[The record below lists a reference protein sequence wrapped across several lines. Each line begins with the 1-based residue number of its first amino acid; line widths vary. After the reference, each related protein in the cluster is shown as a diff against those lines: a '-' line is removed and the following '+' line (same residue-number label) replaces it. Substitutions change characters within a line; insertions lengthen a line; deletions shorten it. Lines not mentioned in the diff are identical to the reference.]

1 MPRLSVPA
9 SRGIVAVLALGLPVA
24 LSSCS
29 QTSGPDSQASP
40 RPVARGA
47 AAITE
52 AGYRKHLAVLSSD
65 EFGGRAP
72 VSQGEELTVNYLA
85 DNFARLGL
93 APANGDSYVQHVPLV
108 SIAVTNQPK
117 LVISGGKGLNLDLA
131 YGSDQVVFTR
141 RQQREIE
148 LSDSAMVFVGY
159 GINAPERDWND
170 YAGVDVAGK
179 TVVILVNDPGYAT
192 QDPGLFNGNAMTYYG
207 RWDYKFDE
215 AARQGAAAAI
225 IVHDTK
231 PAAYPWQTVEN
242 SWTGTKFY
250 GVRADRGAG
259 LAAVESWISR
269 ASAEALFAKAGLAL
283 DDMYALA
290 RTPGFRP
297 VTLPLTAST
306 TLVNETQAVVSRN
319 VAAVLRGSEAPGELF
334 IYTAHWDHFGTDP
347 ALPDDGI
354 YNGAFDNATGTAGL
368 LELATAF
375 ASLEQAPRRSVMFL
389 AVTAEEQG
397 LLGSA
402 HYAANPL
409 HPLADTV
416 AGLNMDGLNVIG
428 PTRDVTVIGYGF
440 SELDQVIDSA
450 ASEQGRVAAPDR
462 ETEKGSYFRS
472 DHFELAKLG
481 VPMIFPKY
489 GYDHIERGIDY
500 GLAASADYTANRYH
514 QVTDEYSDD
523 WIVAGAIKDL
533 QLYFRVG
540 QIIADGSSW
549 PNWNAGTEFK
559 ALRDAQRVAD

>member
-1 MPRLSVPA
+1 MPPVSLPA
-9 SRGIVAVLALGLPVA
+9 CRGIAAALALLLA

-29 QTSGPDSQASP
+29 QTRRPDTPASSTA
-40 RPVARGA
+40 VERGA
-47 AAITE
+47 ATITE
-52 AGYRKHLAVLSSD
+52 ASYRKHLAVISSD

-72 VSQGEELTVNYLA
+72 ASPGEELTVNYLA

-93 APANGDSYVQHVPLV
+93 TPANGDSYIQHVPLV
-108 SIAVTNQPK
+108 SIAVINQPE
-117 LVISGGKGLNLDLA
+117 LVISGGRGRDLDLA
-131 YGSDQVVFTR
+131 YGGDQVVFTR
-141 RQQREIE
+141 RQQDEIE
-148 LSDSAMVFVGY
+148 LTDSEIVFVGY
-159 GINAPERDWND
+159 GINAPERNWND

-269 ASAEALFAKAGLAL
+269 DSAEALFAKAGLAL
-283 DDMYALA
+283 DNMYELA

-297 VTLPLTAST
+297 VPLPLSAST
-306 TLVNETQAVVSRN
+306 KLVNETKAVVSRN
-319 VAAVLRGSEAPGELF
+319 VAAILRGSEAPGELF

-375 ASLEQAPRRSVMFL
+375 ASLEQAPRRSVLFL
-389 AVTAEEQG
+389 ALTAEEQG

-409 HPLADTV
+409 YPLADTV

-440 SELDQVIDSA
+440 SELDQVIHTA
-450 ASEQGRVAAPDR
+450 ASEQGRVLAPDR
-462 ETEKGSYFRS
+462 EAEKGSYFRS
-472 DHFELAKLG
+472 DHFELAKRG
-481 VPMIFPKY
+481 VPMIYPKY
-489 GYDHIERGIDY
+489 GYDHVERGIEY
-500 GLAASADYTANRYH
+500 GMAASADYTANRYH
-514 QVTDEYSDD
+514 RVTDQYSDD
-523 WIVAGAIKDL
+523 WIVAGAIQDL
-533 QLYFRVG
+533 RLYFRVG
-540 QIIADGSSW
+540 QIIADGSLW
-549 PNWNAGTEFK
+549 PNWNEGSEFK
-559 ALRDAQRVAD
+559 ALRDAQRADD